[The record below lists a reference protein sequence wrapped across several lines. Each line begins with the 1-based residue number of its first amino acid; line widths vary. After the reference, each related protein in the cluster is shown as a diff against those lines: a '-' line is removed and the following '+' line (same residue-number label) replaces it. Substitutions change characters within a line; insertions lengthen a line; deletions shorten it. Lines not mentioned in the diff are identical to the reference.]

1 MPPAV
6 AGLLG
11 GRGLEVAAVAV
22 AAVAGFVAD
31 GTGAVPIAAIVG
43 FFAAKSVESLRL
55 ALA

>member
-6 AGLLG
+6 AGLLA
-11 GRGLEVAAVAV
+11 GRGLEAVAVAV

-31 GTGAVPIAAIVG
+31 GTGAVPIAAIIG

>member
-6 AGLLG
+6 AGLLA
-11 GRGLEVAAVAV
+11 GRGLEAVAVAV